1 MPPQSTRPATGKET
15 GHGDRH
21 TILPPGGASP
31 GWDGCVEMGSAN
43 AHGNIVT
50 GSRLYLAT
58 TTWHPH
64 CAPVERIFSG
74 QEGTMRLTLDD

>member
-1 MPPQSTRPATGKET
+1 
-15 GHGDRH
+15 
-21 TILPPGGASP
+21 
-31 GWDGCVEMGSAN
+31 MGSAD

-58 TTWHPH
+58 ATWHPH